1 MEATWQI
8 VIYQFKWF
16 IIETRYLE
24 FAINK
29 ECGRQPK
36 AFDRSITN
44 APNAVPWSTLC
55 FHISVSAIRQCWTQC
70 FFLEKISS
78 KNLEI
83 CWHKDLSKFFEKFG
97 KILTGRYLFLSH
109 LWPFSYTGVR
119 FTIFKQEG
127 NLHIYSN
134 LLNSLKW
141 ISEKI
146 SQFF

>member
-16 IIETRYLE
+16 IIETIYLE

-70 FFLEKISS
+70 FFLNLHWYLEKISS

-83 CWHKDLSKFFEKFG
+83 CWHKDLSKFFWE
-97 KILTGRYLFLSH
+97 IRQNTD
-109 LWPFSYTGVR
+109 W
-119 FTIFKQEG
+119 TIFVFVTSVTFL
-127 NLHIYSN
+127 LHRSKVYHFQTRGK
-134 LLNSLKW
+134 LTYL
-141 ISEKI
+141 
-146 SQFF
+146 